1 MAKPTKKKV
10 SKKLTPRDVVLG
22 IGRKATTEELDAYVE
37 RPRKGKFKAASQL
50 RKEIV
55 AHLVNRQANRKAS

>member
-1 MAKPTKKKV
+1 M
-10 SKKLTPRDVVLG
+10 TPRDVVLG
-22 IGRKATTEELDAYVE
+22 IGRKATAEELDTYLE

>member
-1 MAKPTKKKV
+1 MAKPTKKKAP
-10 SKKLTPRDVVLG
+10 KKLTPRDVVLG
-22 IGRKATTEELDAYVE
+22 IGRKATTEELDAYLE
-37 RPRKGKFKAASQL
+37 RPRKEKFKAASQL